1 MPIGGSVNFL
11 LGIERPI
18 IYCLEYPL
26 LKKRDKNSEY
36 GRYLYKIGIATRGV
50 NRLNTYLTY
59 YPLSFVINYV
69 IVMPKGSMNLKDLQL
84 VEKYLFSLLK
94 SQEYTARPFDQT
106 VRMNRAINKLV
117 DDSREFWEVD
127 EKDLEKAFKKTKE
140 FIINHFKI
148 NAFLVRPEEINEYYR
163 LIARRLPRDIKMT
176 PEEKE
181 KNEKLIVKTS
191 KRAREMIEMMPE
203 EQKDMFD
210 NPGLYFEIDKR
221 FDKNYKK

>member
-26 LKKRDKNSEY
+26 LKKKEKYTEY

-69 IVMPKGSMNLKDLQL
+69 IVMPRGSLNLKDLQS

-94 SQEYTARPFDQT
+94 SKDFVARPFDQT

-117 DDSREFWEVD
+117 DETREFWEVD
-127 EKDLEKAFKKTKE
+127 EDDLELAFKKTRE
-140 FIINHFKI
+140 YIMTHFKI
-148 NAFLVRPEEINEYYR
+148 NAFLVKPDEINEYYR
-163 LIARRLPRDIKMT
+163 LIAGRLPKDIRMT

-181 KNEKLIVKTS
+181 NNKQLIIKTS
-191 KRAREMIEMMPE
+191 KRAREMIQQMPE
-203 EQKDMFD
+203 DQKDMFD
-210 NPGLYFEIDKR
+210 NPGRYFEIDRR
-221 FDKNYKK
+221 FDKK